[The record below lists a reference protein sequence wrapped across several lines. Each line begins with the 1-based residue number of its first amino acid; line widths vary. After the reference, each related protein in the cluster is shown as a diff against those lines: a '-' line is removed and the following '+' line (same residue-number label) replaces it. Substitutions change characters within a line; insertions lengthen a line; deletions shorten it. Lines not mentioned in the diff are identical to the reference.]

1 MPTPADYARLR
12 RKVGDPTATVFTE
25 TELDDIFAE
34 ASTLYADPDLIFAK
48 AKLIALEELMADA
61 AKLVNYRQNH
71 SAEDLSDTFTHLRLL
86 RAVFEEELVGL
97 VRTKGGPP
105 ARLVDLKPSE

>member
-1 MPTPADYARLR
+1 MPTPADYTRLR
-12 RKVGDPTATVFTE
+12 RKVGDTSATVFSE

-48 AKLIALEELMADA
+48 AKLIAIEELMADA

-71 SAEDLSDTFTHLRLL
+71 SAEDLADTFTHLRLL
-86 RAVFEEELVGL
+86 RAVFEDELVAL
-97 VRTKGGPP
+97 VRAKGGPA
-105 ARLVDLKPSE
+105 ARLLDMKFTD

>member
-12 RKVGDPTATVFTE
+12 RKVGDTSATVFSE

-34 ASTLYADPDLIFAK
+34 ASSLYADPDLLFAK
-48 AKLIALEELMADA
+48 AKLIAVEELMADA

-71 SAEDLSDTFTHLRLL
+71 SAEDLAETFTHLRLL
-86 RAVFEEELVGL
+86 RAVFEEELVEL
-97 VRTKGGPP
+97 VRSKGGPA
-105 ARLVDLKPSE
+105 ARLLDVKAPD